1 MEMLMQLMSLIA
13 LVLQVP
19 TMRVLSNVHDE
30 QVGGAVVKTTTR
42 MMIMLTAL
50 MKAMTM
56 MLRVKKSSRW

>member
-1 MEMLMQLMSLIA
+1 MQLMSLLAA
-13 LVLQVP
+13 L
-19 TMRVLSNVHDE
+19 RVLSNLHDE
-30 QVGGAVVKTTTR
+30 EAGGAVVKTTTR